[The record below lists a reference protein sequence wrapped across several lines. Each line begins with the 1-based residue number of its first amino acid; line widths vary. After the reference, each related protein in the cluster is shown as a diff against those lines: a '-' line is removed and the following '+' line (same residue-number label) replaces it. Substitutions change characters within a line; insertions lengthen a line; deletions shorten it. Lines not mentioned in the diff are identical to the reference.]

1 MIRGKEKTPRLL
13 TAGYLTLDLIVR
25 NLAARDYWHSSGG
38 TCGNVSIFASAL
50 GLDVALLARVGEDL
64 RGLKVLS
71 DVVAGGINAAGIEQV
86 PGLATPGIVELITG
100 TPEGD
105 HRFTHRCPECA
116 IRLPKQA
123 VVSHSTARTQVKS
136 IKQFDAF
143 FFDRAT
149 SATLLLAAAAREAGL
164 LVMFEPPNVPRTTQ
178 ALRAAELS
186 DIVKTSRR
194 PGFRGRDW
202 ELRPDAATRFIVETL
217 GPKGVRVRYRS
228 ATGWGEWQNM
238 SPFPPPLIKDTAG
251 AGDWMTVG
259 MLTNLLPRKE
269 AIDMDSLLASIEY
282 GQRLSAISIAFD
294 SPAGAL
300 TALGSSTIRRVANGA
315 ALPQGSCNSQMRVS
329 KRVGSTSTPSNYC
342 KLCLTQTTTMSCY
355 SDPLHPG

>member
-1 MIRGKEKTPRLL
+1 MIRRKGKTPRLL

-25 NLAARDYWHSSGG
+25 NLAAGDYWHFAGG
-38 TCGNVSIFASAL
+38 TCGNVSIFGSAL
-50 GLDVALLARVGEDL
+50 GLDVSPLARVGEDK
-64 RGLKVLS
+64 RGHRVLS
-71 DVVAGGINAAGIEQV
+71 DVVDAGVNTDGIEQV

-123 VVSHSTARTQVKS
+123 VVSFSAAKTQVKS
-136 IKQFDAF
+136 IKEFNAF

-164 LVMFEPPNVPRTTQ
+164 LVMFEPPNIPRTAK

-186 DIVKTSRR
+186 DIVKTSR
-194 PGFRGRDW
+194 GTGYRGRDW
-202 ELRPDAATRFIVETL
+202 ELRPDAATTFIVETL
-217 GPKGVRVRYRS
+217 GQKGVRVRHRS
-228 ATGWGEWQNM
+228 TTGWGEWQNM
-238 SPFPPPLIKDTAG
+238 SPFPSAQIKDSAG

-259 MLTNLLPRKE
+259 ILTNLLPRKE
-269 AIDMDSLLASIEY
+269 AIDMDSMLASIDY

-300 TALGSSTIRRVANGA
+300 TALGSSTIERIANGT
-315 ALPQGSCNSQMRVS
+315 ALLQGPCDRQVRVS
-329 KRVGSTSTPSNYC
+329 TRAGCTSTPSNYC
-342 KLCLTQTTTMSCY
+342 KLCLSRK
-355 SDPLHPG
+355 G

>member
-1 MIRGKEKTPRLL
+1 MIRPKEKTPRLL

-25 NLAARDYWHSSGG
+25 DLAARDYWHSAGG

-50 GLDVALLARVGEDL
+50 GLDVSLLARVGEDQ
-64 RGLKVLS
+64 RGHKVLS
-71 DVVAGGINAAGIEQV
+71 DVTAGGVNAAGIEQV

-100 TPEGD
+100 TPGGD
-105 HRFTHRCPECA
+105 HRFTHRCPACA

-123 VVSHSTARTQVKS
+123 AVSHNRAKTQVKS

-164 LVMFEPPNVPRTTQ
+164 LVMFEPPSIPRTAS
-178 ALRAAELS
+178 ALRASELS

-194 PGFRGRDW
+194 PGNRGRDW
-202 ELRPDAATRFIVETL
+202 ELRPDGATRFIVETL
-217 GPKGVRVRYRS
+217 GPKGVRVRHRS
-228 ATGWGEWQNM
+228 STRWGEWQNM
-238 SPFPPPLIKDTAG
+238 SPFSPSQIKDTAG

-269 AIDMDSLLASIEY
+269 VIDMDSLLASIEY

-300 TALGSSTIRRVANGA
+300 TALGSSTIERIANGT
-315 ALPQGSCNSQMRVS
+315 ALLPGPCNNQVRVS
-329 KRVGSTSTPSNYC
+329 TRAGCTSTPSNYC
-342 KLCLTQTTTMSCY
+342 NLCLTPKC
-355 SDPLHPG
+355 

>member
-1 MIRGKEKTPRLL
+1 MIRPKEKTPRLL

-25 NLAARDYWHSSGG
+25 NLAAGDYWHSAGG

-50 GLDVALLARVGEDL
+50 GLDVSLLARVGEDL
-64 RGLKVLS
+64 RGHKVLS
-71 DVVAGGINAAGIEQV
+71 DVVAGGINTAGIEQV

-100 TPEGD
+100 TPEGT

-123 VVSHSTARTQVKS
+123 VVSHSTARTKVKF

-149 SATLLLAAAAREAGL
+149 SATLLLASAAREAGL
-164 LVMFEPPNVPRTTQ
+164 LVMFEPSNVPRTAK

-194 PGFRGRDW
+194 PGYRGRDW
-202 ELRPDAATRFIVETL
+202 ELRPDAATKFIVETL
-217 GPKGVRVRYRS
+217 GPNGMRVRHRLS
-228 ATGWGEWQNM
+228 TGWGEWQTVT
-238 SPFPPPLIKDTAG
+238 PFPPPHIRDTAG
-251 AGDWMTVG
+251 AGDWMTAG
-259 MLTNLLPRKE
+259 LLANLLPRKDSIS
-269 AIDMDSLLASIEY
+269 IDPLLASIEH

-300 TALGSSTIRRVANGA
+300 TALGSSTIRRIANGTA
-315 ALPQGSCNSQMRVS
+315 PIQGPCDGQVRVS
-329 KRVGSTSTPSNYC
+329 TRAGCMSTPSNCC
-342 KLCLTQTTTMSCY
+342 KLCLTQT
-355 SDPLHPG
+355 G

>member
-1 MIRGKEKTPRLL
+1 MIRHKGKTPRLL

-25 NLAARDYWHSSGG
+25 DLAARDYWHSAGG
-38 TCGNVSIFASAL
+38 TCGNVSIFTSAL
-50 GLDVALLARVGEDL
+50 GLDVSLLARVGEDQ
-64 RGLKVLS
+64 RGHRVLS
-71 DVVAGGINAAGIEQV
+71 DMTAGGINAAGIEQV

-100 TPEGD
+100 APEGD

-123 VVSHSTARTQVKS
+123 VVSHSTAKMQVKS

-164 LVMFEPPNVPRTTQ
+164 LVMFEPPNVPRTAR

-194 PGFRGRDW
+194 PGYRGRDW

-217 GPKGVRVRYRS
+217 GPKGVRARHWS
-228 ATGWGEWQNM
+228 STGWGEWQNM
-238 SPFPPPLIKDTAG
+238 SPFPPAQIKDTAG
-251 AGDWMTVG
+251 AGDWMTAG
-259 MLTNLLPRKE
+259 LLTNLLPRKD
-269 AIDMDSLLASIEY
+269 AIGIDPLLASIEY

-300 TALGSSTIRRVANGA
+300 TALGSSTIERIANGT
-315 ALPQGSCNSQMRVS
+315 ALIQGPCDSQVRVS
-329 KRVGSTSTPSNYC
+329 TRAGCTSTPSNYC
-342 KLCLTQTTTMSCY
+342 ELCLTQN
-355 SDPLHPG
+355 G

>member
-1 MIRGKEKTPRLL
+1 MIRPKEKTPRLL

-25 NLAARDYWHSSGG
+25 DLAARDYWHSAGG

-50 GLDVALLARVGEDL
+50 GLDVSLLARVGEDQ
-64 RGLKVLS
+64 RGHKVLS
-71 DVVAGGINAAGIEQV
+71 DVTAGGVNAAGIEQV

-100 TPEGD
+100 TPGGD
-105 HRFTHRCPECA
+105 HRFTHRCPACA

-123 VVSHSTARTQVKS
+123 AVSHNRAKTQVKS

-164 LVMFEPPNVPRTTQ
+164 LVMFEPPSVPRTAS
-178 ALRAAELS
+178 ALRASELS

-194 PGFRGRDW
+194 PGNRGPDW

-217 GPKGVRVRYRS
+217 GPKGVRVRHRS
-228 ATGWGEWQNM
+228 STRWGEWQNM
-238 SPFPPPLIKDTAG
+238 SPFSPSQIKDTAG

-269 AIDMDSLLASIEY
+269 VIDMDSLLASIEY

-300 TALGSSTIRRVANGA
+300 TTLGSSTIERIANGT
-315 ALPQGSCNSQMRVS
+315 ALLPGPCNNQVRVS
-329 KRVGSTSTPSNYC
+329 TRAGCTSTPSNYC
-342 KLCLTQTTTMSCY
+342 NLCLTPKC
-355 SDPLHPG
+355 